1 MRKGQPDVKIGVKQ
15 KDFCVILYE
24 VPKVLQDRRDR
35 MNRRTKGILIAV
47 LAVVLLVLVFSG
59 YGYISQKMTANDGVE
74 YLNDKEYQKAY
85 EKFHKAS
92 GKFTLFWTKQK
103 TDVLLYEG
111 ESLYQLERYDDAI
124 EVYDRLI
131 DKGESRA
138 YSFKAFCYAGKGDN
152 GKALEVCDEGIADLP
167 KEGSIYCTK
176 YGILAKQEKY
186 EEGIKILETA
196 LKQEDLNDRKEVLFT
211 RIGAYESI
219 FDFDQAYEYAKAF
232 VKEYPDDKDG
242 QKELTFLETR

>member
-1 MRKGQPDVKIGVKQ
+1 
-15 KDFCVILYE
+15 
-24 VPKVLQDRRDR
+24 
-35 MNRRTKGILIAV
+35 MNRRAKGTLIVVLAAV
-47 LAVVLLVLVFSG
+47 LFILVFSG

-111 ESLYQLERYDDAI
+111 EALYQLERYDDAI

-131 DKGESRA
+131 DKGESKA

-152 GKALEVCDEGIADLP
+152 GKALKVCDKGIEELPNEG
-167 KEGSIYCTK
+167 GIYCTK

-186 EEGIKILETA
+186 KEGIKILETA
-196 LKQEDLNDRKEVLFT
+196 LERDDLNDRKEVLFT

-219 FDFDQAYEYAKAF
+219 FDYDKAYEYAKAF

>member
-1 MRKGQPDVKIGVKQ
+1 
-15 KDFCVILYE
+15 
-24 VPKVLQDRRDR
+24 
-35 MNRRTKGILIAV
+35 MNRRTKEILIAV

-74 YLNDKEYQKAY
+74 YLNDKEYQRAY

-124 EVYDRLI
+124 KVYNRLI

-152 GKALEVCDEGIADLP
+152 DKALEVCDEGIKDLP

-176 YGILAKQEKY
+176 YGVLAKQEKY
-186 EEGIKILETA
+186 EEGIKILDTA

>member
-1 MRKGQPDVKIGVKQ
+1 MRKGQPAVKIGVKQ
-15 KDFCVILYE
+15 KDFCVMLYE

>member
-1 MRKGQPDVKIGVKQ
+1 
-15 KDFCVILYE
+15 
-24 VPKVLQDRRDR
+24 
-35 MNRRTKGILIAV
+35 MNRRTKEILIAV

-59 YGYISQKMTANDGVE
+59 YGYISQKLTANDGVE

-124 EVYDRLI
+124 KVYNRLI

-152 GKALEVCDEGIADLP
+152 DKTLEVCDEGIKDLP

-186 EEGIKILETA
+186 EEGIKILDTA

>member
-1 MRKGQPDVKIGVKQ
+1 MRKGQSALKIGVKQ

-35 MNRRTKGILIAV
+35 MNRRTKEILIAV

-92 GKFTLFWTKQK
+92 RKFTLFWTKQK

-124 EVYDRLI
+124 KVYNRLI

-152 GKALEVCDEGIADLP
+152 DKALEVCDEGIKDLP

-176 YGILAKQEKY
+176 YGVLAKQEKY
-186 EEGIKILETA
+186 EEGIKILDTA

>member
-1 MRKGQPDVKIGVKQ
+1 
-15 KDFCVILYE
+15 
-24 VPKVLQDRRDR
+24 
-35 MNRRTKGILIAV
+35 MNRRTKEILIAV

-59 YGYISQKMTANDGVE
+59 YGYISQKLTANDGVE

-124 EVYDRLI
+124 KVYNRLI

-152 GKALEVCDEGIADLP
+152 DKALEVCDEGIKDLP

-186 EEGIKILETA
+186 EEGIKILDTA

>member
-1 MRKGQPDVKIGVKQ
+1 MRKGQSALKIGVKQ

-35 MNRRTKGILIAV
+35 MNRRTKEILIAV

-74 YLNDKEYQKAY
+74 YLNDKEYQRAY

-124 EVYDRLI
+124 KVYNRLI

-152 GKALEVCDEGIADLP
+152 DKALEVCDEGIKDLP

-176 YGILAKQEKY
+176 YGVLAKQEKY
-186 EEGIKILETA
+186 EEGIKILDTA

>member
-1 MRKGQPDVKIGVKQ
+1 
-15 KDFCVILYE
+15 
-24 VPKVLQDRRDR
+24 
-35 MNRRTKGILIAV
+35 MNRRAKGILIVVLAAV
-47 LAVVLLVLVFSG
+47 LFILVFSG

-103 TDVLLYEG
+103 PDVLLYEG
-111 ESLYQLERYDDAI
+111 EALYQLERYDDAI

-131 DKGESRA
+131 DKGESKA
-138 YSFKAFCYAGKGDN
+138 YSFKDFCYGEKGDN
-152 GKALEVCDEGIADLP
+152 GKALKVCDKGIEELPNEG
-167 KEGSIYCTK
+167 GIYCTK

-186 EEGIKILETA
+186 KEGIKILETA
-196 LKQEDLNDRKEVLFT
+196 LERDDLHDRKEVLFT

-219 FDFDQAYEYAKAF
+219 FDYDKAYEYAKAF
-232 VKEYPDDKDG
+232 AKEYPDDKDG